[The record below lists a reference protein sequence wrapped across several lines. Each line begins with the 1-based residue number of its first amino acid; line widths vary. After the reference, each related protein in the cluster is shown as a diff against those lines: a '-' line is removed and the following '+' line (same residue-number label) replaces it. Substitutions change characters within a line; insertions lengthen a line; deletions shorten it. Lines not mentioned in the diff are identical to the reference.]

1 MKRLWARQSDLSL
14 ATGVFYLAS
23 AVFSVLT
30 FTLFRIET
38 PPRNPVLIISGAVA
52 LCVALAVF
60 VRGRRLGLPAAA
72 ALVTT
77 SAATLL
83 YLAATAATEVRALTM
98 GVLFLTLFV
107 YLIWF
112 MPRWAARLLGYSW
125 LALYVVIVTIRFSGE
140 VDLALTTIVMTTAVV
155 GELIGRFK
163 HGLEAASLTDPLSK
177 VWNRRGLFLMLDRA
191 IAGAGRTGRP
201 LSVLF
206 IDLDGFKAVNDR
218 LGHAAGDQ
226 VLKRFAEQI
235 DAATRPQDTLARLGG
250 DEFVLLLPETE
261 LADARRLGE
270 RLRDD
275 VSDTHWSFGAAQLLP
290 GERASAL
297 IARAD
302 GLMLDQKRARR
313 AERA

>member
-30 FTLFRIET
+30 FTLFRIDS
-38 PPRNPVLIISGAVA
+38 PPRNPALILSGGVA
-52 LCVALAVF
+52 LCAALAVF

-72 ALVTT
+72 VLVTT

-83 YLAATAATEVRALTM
+83 YLVGTAATEVRALTM

-112 MPRWAARLLGYSW
+112 MPRWLSRVLGYSW
-125 LALYVVIVTIRFSGE
+125 LGLYVVIVTMRFSGDI
-140 VDLALTTIVMTTAVV
+140 DLALTTVVATTVVV

-163 HGLEAASLTDPLSK
+163 HGLEAASLTDPLSG

-201 LSVLF
+201 LSILF
-206 IDLDGFKAVNDR
+206 IDLDGFKEVNDR
-218 LGHAAGDQ
+218 LGHAAGDE
-226 VLKRFAEQI
+226 VLQRFTARI
-235 DAATRPQDTLARLGG
+235 DTITRPQGTLARLGG
-250 DEFVLLLPETE
+250 DEFVLLLPDTE
-261 LADARRLGE
+261 FAEARRLGE
-270 RLRDD
+270 RLRE
-275 VSDTHWSFGAAQLLP
+275 VVAETHWSFGAAQLLP
-290 GERASAL
+290 GEQAHAL

-302 GLMLDQKRARR
+302 ELMLAQKRARGL
-313 AERA
+313 ERS